1 MEKVLAWIEKYLMPV
16 ITRLA
21 EHKHLR
27 AVRDGMVAILPL
39 IIVGSFFL
47 LLGQLPVK
55 IISENFLNHHSF
67 LKFIIDWYNK
77 NISLFLIPF
86 RLTIK
91 LMALF
96 AAYTIAYNL
105 ARNYKL
111 DGVSCG
117 VLSMTCFVLTQKP
130 AYIDNFKNW
139 FLSMEFLGGP
149 GLFTAILA
157 AFFTVAVIGYCKS
170 KNIGIKMPEEV
181 PPAVSAAF
189 NSLIPAVIIISYVW
203 LVVHICN
210 IDVAKMI
217 FYVFTPLI
225 KYVDTLWA
233 VLLITLLMHLVWLG
247 GIHGASVAI
256 AVFYSI
262 WLQQVTDN
270 AGALAMGQSLP
281 YITSI
286 SFYQWFVWI
295 GGSGATLGLAFLMLK
310 SKVGFIKQIG
320 KLSIIPGICNI
331 NEPIIFGLPITMNPV
346 LALPFLLAPVVNVL
360 ISYGAIALNLV
371 NRPSSLVPWTLPA
384 PIGGFL
390 ATAFDW
396 RSLVLITINIFV
408 SLLIYLPFFREYEK
422 TMLRQ
427 ASLNQ
432 LKVDI

>member
-16 ITRLA
+16 ITALA

-47 LLGQLPVK
+47 LLGQLPFKV
-55 IISENFLNHHSF
+55 ISEEFLNHH
-67 LKFIIDWYNK
+67 LFIKSIIAWYDK
-77 NISLFLIPF
+77 NTSVILVPF

-105 ARNYKL
+105 AKNYKL
-111 DGVSCG
+111 DGISCG
-117 VLSMTCFVLTQKP
+117 VLSMTCFLLTQKP
-130 AYIDNFKNW
+130 LYVADLKNW

-157 AFFTVAVIGYCKS
+157 AFFTVSVAGYCKS
-170 KNIGIKMPEEV
+170 KDIGIKMPEGV
-181 PPAVSAAF
+181 PPAVSMAF
-189 NSLIPAVIIISYVW
+189 NSLVPATIIISYVW
-203 LVVHICN
+203 LIVHVCN
-210 IDVAKMI
+210 VDIAKMI
-217 FYVFTPLI
+217 FYIFTPLI
-225 KYVDTLWA
+225 RYVDTLWA
-233 VLLITLLMHLVWLG
+233 VILITLIMHLIWLG

-262 WLQQVTDN
+262 WLEQVTAN
-270 AGALAMGQSLP
+270 ADAMAIGVSLP

-295 GGSGATLGLAFLMLK
+295 GGSGATLSLAFLMLK
-310 SKVGFIKQIG
+310 SKIDFIKQLG
-320 KLSIIPGICNI
+320 RLSIIPGICNI

-346 LALPFLLAPVVNVL
+346 LAVPFLLTPIVNVL
-360 ISYGAIALNLV
+360 ISYSAITLGLV

-396 RSLVLITINIFV
+396 RALVLIAVNIFI
-408 SLLIYLPFFREYEK
+408 SFLIYLPFFKEYEK
-422 TMLRQ
+422 VVFKKEGL
-427 ASLNQ
+427 AEL
-432 LKVDI
+432 